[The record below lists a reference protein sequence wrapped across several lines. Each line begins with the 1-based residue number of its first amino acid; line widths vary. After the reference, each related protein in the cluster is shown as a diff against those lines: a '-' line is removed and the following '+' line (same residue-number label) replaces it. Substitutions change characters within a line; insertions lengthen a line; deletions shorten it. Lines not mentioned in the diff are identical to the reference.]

1 MIDLTLTSEIVN
13 QLKAEFPECY
23 VGSPLD
29 ITTIVLPAI
38 LLEIRSSA
46 VVGSPLQL
54 GDLSVMC
61 ESSADDTSKEDHAAR
76 VEAVDAF
83 MRGIFVDADAVKL
96 AGIVAKDFENRPTDR
111 HWVTSLSYTV
121 GFEKVS

>member
-1 MIDLTLTSEIVN
+1 MIDLTLTAEIAD

-29 ITTIVLPAI
+29 VTTIVLPAI

-54 GDLSVMC
+54 GELSVMC
-61 ESSADDTSKEDHAAR
+61 ESSADDTPKEDHAAR

-83 MRGIFVDADAVKL
+83 MRGIVVNVAAVKL
-96 AGIVAKDFENRPTDR
+96 SGIVAKDFENRPTDR
-111 HWVTSLSYTV
+111 HWVTSLSYTI
-121 GFEKVS
+121 GFEKL

>member
-1 MIDLTLTSEIVN
+1 MIDLTLTSEIVS

-54 GDLSVMC
+54 GELSVMC
-61 ESSADDTSKEDHAAR
+61 ESSADDTTKEAHAAR
-76 VEAVDAF
+76 VESVDAF
-83 MRGIFVDADAVKL
+83 MRSIVVEADVVKL
-96 AGIVAKDFENRPTDR
+96 SGIVAKDFENRPTDR

-121 GFEKVS
+121 GFEKIG

>member
-1 MIDLTLTSEIVN
+1 MIDLTLTSEIVS

-54 GDLSVMC
+54 GELSVMC
-61 ESSADDTSKEDHAAR
+61 ESSADDITKEAHAAR
-76 VEAVDAF
+76 VESVDAF
-83 MRGIFVDADAVKL
+83 MRAIAVDADAVKL

-111 HWVTSLSYTV
+111 HWVTSLSYII
-121 GFEKVS
+121 GFEKL